1 MIVDQDQL
9 KLLKRNTIFNSVDQ
23 SFVDSF
29 IKAKNFF
36 IAKEGTLL
44 YSCDDESTEMY
55 LIAEGEVKI
64 KFCDQRNIEYRFLLD
79 FFGEKEIM
87 DKTKRVSFA
96 IANKDCIL
104 YKISAEEINSI
115 ISTYDIILNNL
126 MKIIPEEQ
134 MEYAEPALVQDEFSS

>member
-9 KLLKRNTIFNSVDQ
+9 KLLKRNSLFNSVDQ

-29 IKAKNFF
+29 IKPKNFF
-36 IAKEGTLL
+36 TAKEGTLL
-44 YSCDDESTEMY
+44 YSFEDDSTEMY
-55 LIAEGEVKI
+55 LISEGEVKI

-79 FFGEKEIM
+79 FFGEKEVL

-104 YKISAEEINSI
+104 YKISSEEINSL
-115 ISTYDIILNNL
+115 ISSYDIIRNNL
-126 MKIIPEEQ
+126 MKVIPEEE
-134 MEYAEPALVQDEFSS
+134 MDYLEPGLMQV

>member
-9 KLLKRNTIFNSVDQ
+9 KLLKRNSLFNSVNL

-29 IKAKNFF
+29 IKPKNFLTV
-36 IAKEGTLL
+36 KEGTLL
-44 YSCDDESTEMY
+44 YSCEDDSTEMY

-96 IANKDCIL
+96 IANKECIL
-104 YKISAEEINSI
+104 YKISEEEINSL
-115 ISTYDIILNNL
+115 ISSYDIILNNL
-126 MKIIPEEQ
+126 MKVIPEEQ
-134 MEYAEPALVQDEFSS
+134 MDYLEPGLMQA

>member
-9 KLLKRNTIFNSVDQ
+9 KLLKRNSLFNSVNQ

-29 IKAKNFF
+29 IKPKNFLTV
-36 IAKEGTLL
+36 KEGTLL
-44 YSCDDESTEMY
+44 YSCEDDSTEMY

-64 KFCDQRNIEYRFLLD
+64 KFCDQRNIEFRFLLD

-96 IANKDCIL
+96 IANKECIL
-104 YKISAEEINSI
+104 YKISEEEINSV
-115 ISTYDIILNNL
+115 ISSYDIILNNL
-126 MKIIPEEQ
+126 MKVIPEEQ
-134 MEYAEPALVQDEFSS
+134 MDYLEPALAQDEFSS

>member
-9 KLLKRNTIFNSVDQ
+9 KLLKRNSLFNSVNQ

-29 IKAKNFF
+29 IKPKNFLTV
-36 IAKEGTLL
+36 KEGTLL
-44 YSCDDESTEMY
+44 YSCEDDSTEMY

-64 KFCDQRNIEYRFLLD
+64 KFCDERNIEYRFLLD

-96 IANKDCIL
+96 IANKECIL

-115 ISTYDIILNNL
+115 ISSYDIILNNL
-126 MKIIPEEQ
+126 MKVIPEEQ
-134 MEYAEPALVQDEFSS
+134 MDYLEPAMMQV